1 MAILPAVLLAQAIEQ
16 THRTVARK
24 LVALGLRELT
34 SAADPEIISSI
45 IAVLAIDKRQFA
57 LGRFEGRGSAHL
69 RLLIR
74 YRVSRGICPV
84 ALQPGDGRIPTA
96 SRQRIDNRFILQ
108 DFYLVL
114 ALVQVCET
122 LLMIQVPVNQPAA

>member
-16 THRTVARK
+16 IHRTVARK

-45 IAVLAIDKRQFA
+45 IAVLAIEKCQFA

-69 RLLIR
+69 RLLFR
-74 YRVSRGICPV
+74 YRVSRRICPGTFSIV
-84 ALQPGDGRIPTA
+84 STSILKKAWNSALKLSIG
-96 SRQRIDNRFILQ
+96 
-108 DFYLVL
+108 
-114 ALVQVCET
+114 
-122 LLMIQVPVNQPAA
+122 

>member
-45 IAVLAIDKRQFA
+45 IVGFSNRQT
-57 LGRFEGRGSAHL
+57 
-69 RLLIR
+69 
-74 YRVSRGICPV
+74 PV
-84 ALQPGDGRIPTA
+84 CSWSI
-96 SRQRIDNRFILQ
+96 
-108 DFYLVL
+108 
-114 ALVQVCET
+114 
-122 LLMIQVPVNQPAA
+122 